1 MILKNYFSKRLS
13 NMPLIFLKIK
23 TILLCS
29 SMKTW
34 FSFFFFYFSIFI
46 FIFIFYF
53 LPISFSFPTLFQ
65 KRKKKKNPQLGVWGG
80 LSIFDR
86 VSVHDQSPLLVQ
98 TIPLHASSFY
108 WVNSMFNHYVWS
120 PTNHN
125 PRQNDQENFP
135 HETVGKLRLVNR
147 IQTITKENDC
157 LPL

>member
-1 MILKNYFSKRLS
+1 
-13 NMPLIFLKIK
+13 MPLIFLKIK
-23 TILLCS
+23 TLLLCS

-86 VSVHDQSPLLVQ
+86 VSVHDQSPLPGQ
-98 TIPLHASSFY
+98 IIPLHASSFY
-108 WVNSMFNHYVWS
+108 LVNSMFNHHVRS
-120 PTNHN
+120 PTNHK

>member
-1 MILKNYFSKRLS
+1 
-13 NMPLIFLKIK
+13 MPLIFLKIK
-23 TILLCS
+23 TLLLCS

-34 FSFFFFYFSIFI
+34 FFVF
-46 FIFIFYF
+46 F
-53 LPISFSFPTLFQ
+53 LPISFPFPTLFQ
-65 KRKKKKNPQLGVWGG
+65 KKEKRKQLRVWGG

-86 VSVHDQSPLLVQ
+86 VSVHDQSPLPGQ
-98 TIPLHASSFY
+98 IIPLHASSFY
-108 WVNSMFNHYVWS
+108 LVNSMFNHHVRS
-120 PTNHN
+120 PTNHK